1 MSGMSDRPRQTSGLR
16 HVALRVRTFEA
27 CLAFYTELLGMD
39 VEWQPDEDSVFLT
52 SGNDN
57 LALVRSSGP
66 AATEGQ
72 RLDHIGF
79 MIETPDDVD
88 VWHERLRAAGVRIVK
103 PPKSHR
109 DGARSFFCEDPDGTP
124 IQIIFHPPLA
134 LG

>member
-1 MSGMSDRPRQTSGLR
+1 MNDRRRQTSGLR
-16 HVALRVRTFEA
+16 HVALNVRDFEA

-39 VEWQPDEDSVFLT
+39 VEWQPDDDSAFLT

-57 LALVRSSGP
+57 LALRRSSGP
-66 AATEGQ
+66 AAKEGQ

-79 MIETPDDVD
+79 IIESPDDVD
-88 VWHERLRAAGVRIVK
+88 LWHEQLRAAGVPILK

-109 DGARSFFCEDPDGTP
+109 DGARSFFCEDPDGTL

-134 LG
+134 AG